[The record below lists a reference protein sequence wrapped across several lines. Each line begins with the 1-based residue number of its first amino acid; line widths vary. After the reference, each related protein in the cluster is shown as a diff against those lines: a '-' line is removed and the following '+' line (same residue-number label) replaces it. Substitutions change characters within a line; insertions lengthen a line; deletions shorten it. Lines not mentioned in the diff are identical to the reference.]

1 MRRAG
6 DDAERDAAR
15 DGIGAGIERATRLVE
30 QLLALARS
38 EPGAVA
44 ATRERVDLAEIARRM
59 VAETVPFAA
68 SRGIEFELTAPEPEF
83 VVGDPVAL
91 GLLVRNLADNAAR
104 YSPAGSRVEVGIG
117 VEAGAVT
124 LTVDDAGPGIP
135 EAERQRVFD
144 RFYRRAE
151 AGESGSG
158 LGLAIV
164 QSVATAHG
172 AQVKL
177 DRSRRGG
184 LRVVVRF
191 AGNGAAA
198 A

>member
-1 MRRAG
+1 
-6 DDAERDAAR
+6 
-15 DGIGAGIERATRLVE
+15 
-30 QLLALARS
+30 
-38 EPGAVA
+38 
-44 ATRERVDLAEIARRM
+44 
-59 VAETVPFAA
+59 
-68 SRGIEFELTAPEPEF
+68 
-83 VVGDPVAL
+83 VAL

-104 YSPAGSRVEVGIG
+104 YSPAGSRVEVAIG

-151 AGESGSG
+151 GAESGSG

-164 QSVATAHG
+164 QSVATAH
-172 AQVKL
+172 AARVAL
-177 DRSRRGG
+177 ERSPRGG

-191 AGNGAAA
+191 AAGFRAC
-198 A
+198 